1 MKWGMSRNLKPA
13 EWTWGEWGALLEYYD
28 PGKRRFSRL
37 PEALRKAYHAYSNQ
51 MQLEE
56 LNRAVLAGKRTS

>member
-1 MKWGMSRNLKPA
+1 M
-13 EWTWGEWGALLEYYD
+13 LLEYYD

-37 PEALRKAYHAYSNQ
+37 PEALQKAYHAYSSR